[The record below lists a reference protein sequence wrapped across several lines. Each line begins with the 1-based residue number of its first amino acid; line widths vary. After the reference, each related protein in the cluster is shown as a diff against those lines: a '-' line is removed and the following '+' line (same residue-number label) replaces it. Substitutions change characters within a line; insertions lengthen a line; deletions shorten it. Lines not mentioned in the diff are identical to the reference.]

1 MPQRVRLP
9 NGKSFLAKHERV
21 SKRNLL
27 RNVTITKIRQ
37 IGPRNQKRQK
47 QKGGSFFGNI
57 AKLGANALTLTEILK
72 KGLGIGVKALNSEL
86 GKKLVDEEIKHAQEL
101 YRLVTSKI
109 KNQNEKREL
118 ESNVANYIAEEAQTK
133 QLKTCLVKMAQGISN
148 FQIEKAFEN
157 INDTDINNNFVGVFP
172 ANRMNRFINYK
183 SIISKKREN
192 IPL

>member
-109 KNQNEKREL
+109 KNQSVKREL
-118 ESNVANYIAEEAQTK
+118 ESNVANYIAEEAK
-133 QLKTCLVKMAQGISN
+133 K
-148 FQIEKAFEN
+148 KAVEN
-157 INDTDINNNFVGVFP
+157 LFG
-172 ANRMNRFINYK
+172 
-183 SIISKKREN
+183 
-192 IPL
+192 